1 MTFNEQTDLAT
12 LAGTVKKKVNGL
24 LGIYSLL
31 ILGTIVLF
39 LVVTAVVLLLE
50 WAMVSGGT
58 IYVRAVVLGLM
69 VIGAAGY
76 CLVIVLKPV
85 FRIFERTERKGVE
98 IKRKDYPELFTLIDE
113 IVKEVDCLDPKHV
126 RILNE
131 CNAYVYYPS
140 LMGYIKSGRQNLT
153 IGLPL
158 ICMMN
163 KTELKSILAH
173 EFGHF
178 TQRSVSTN
186 RIANLSEFICAS
198 IARAE
203 NEIDQ
208 KDDQSVAR
216 WARGFAR
223 LAGKIMANQYH
234 KIAPYNGVLSRAQEF
249 DADHFSQL
257 VAGTE
262 GSIGALCKLDWVSD
276 RWRDY
281 YSILANFQKTK
292 EWAPDD
298 VLRVFST
305 FSKRTDDQTGMVV
318 APDRHIFT
326 PVERLSSRISSADKD
341 DTHPSIEE
349 RLRAIRSYPEVVT
362 VWDDSPALDYLEE
375 AIVHKVFDG
384 TTDEIQKLVYPGS
397 VIFLKK
403 KLTAEEMERR
413 LDDSSPGYI
422 DNFGKYHLFFT
433 EETDMSGDT
442 DTHPEYVT
450 NPFTRENS
458 RILEEFYIAEDDL
471 MTLRQVSEEASPKTR
486 FCYLGEI
493 HDGTNPP
500 VAEHEAYFAP
510 LKEKAVAIARH
521 CNWWLDR
528 KAEALGGVWPAVLRD
543 YRIAA
548 SADLSLRSLN
558 DPMRT
563 IYSFYQ
569 AGHPSEG
576 GMQYIS
582 KVEEAFRQRSSAVMQ
597 ERQDGSI
604 FDSIASQD
612 GVDKQDAEQVRAF
625 FRGEAK
631 GADNLLRAYI
641 TLGNGTCTFSDSK
654 WEAIERTL
662 IFDRKETDADK
673 PAGA

>member
-1 MTFNEQTDLAT
+1 MMFNEQTDLAT

-24 LGIYSLL
+24 LGIYFLL
-31 ILGTIVLF
+31 ILGTILLF

-50 WAMVSGGT
+50 WAMVSGGR
-58 IYVRAVVLGLM
+58 IFGRAVALGLM

-98 IKRKDYPELFTLIDE
+98 IKRKDYSELFALIDE
-113 IVKEVDCLDPKHV
+113 VVKEVDCLNPKQV
-126 RILNE
+126 RISIE

-158 ICMMN
+158 ICKMN

-203 NEIDQ
+203 SEIDQ

-249 DADHFSQL
+249 DADHFSQQ
-257 VAGTE
+257 VAGTD
-262 GSIGALCKLDWVSD
+262 GSISALCKLDWVSD
-276 RWRDY
+276 RWEDY

-298 VLRVFST
+298 VSRVFST
-305 FSKRTDDQTGMVV
+305 YLKRTDLLTGIVV
-318 APDRHIFT
+318 EPDRHIFT
-326 PVERLSSRISSADKD
+326 PVERLASRISSADMD

-349 RLRAIRSYPEVVT
+349 RLRAIRSYPDVT
-362 VWDDSPALDYLEE
+362 TAWDDSPALDYLDE
-375 AIVHKVFDG
+375 ALVRKVFNG

-403 KLTAEEMERR
+403 NLTAEEMERR
-413 LDDSSPGYI
+413 LDDATPGYI
-422 DNFGKYHLFFT
+422 DHFEKHLLFFT

-442 DTHPEYVT
+442 GPHSEYDTF
-450 NPFTRENS
+450 PFTRDNS
-458 RILEEFYIAEDDL
+458 RVLEEFYIAENDL
-471 MTLRQVSEEASPKTR
+471 LFLRQIADEASPKTR
-486 FCYLGEI
+486 YCYLGAI

-528 KAEALGGVWPAVLRD
+528 KAEAKGGDWPSALRN
-543 YRIAA
+543 YRIAVK
-548 SADLSLRSLN
+548 ADFSFRSLYE
-558 DPMRT
+558 PMRT
-563 IYSFYQ
+563 IYSSYQ
-569 AGHPSEG
+569 ADRPSEG
-576 GMQYIS
+576 GMQYIA
-582 KVEEAFRQRSSAVMQ
+582 KVEEAFRERLSAVMQ

-604 FDSIASQD
+604 FDSIANQD
-612 GVDKQDAEQVRAF
+612 SVDKQDADLVRAF

-631 GADNLLRAYI
+631 GTENLLRAYL
-641 TLGNGTCTFSDSK
+641 TLGKGVASYSDSA
-654 WEAIERTL
+654 WDQLERTL
-662 IFDRKETDADK
+662 IFDRKDTDVDA
-673 PAGA
+673 PAES

>member
-1 MTFNEQTDLAT
+1 MMLNEQTDLAT

-31 ILGTIVLF
+31 ILGTILLF

-50 WAMVSGGT
+50 WAMVSGG
-58 IYVRAVVLGLM
+58 IVFGRAVVLGLM

-76 CLVIVLKPV
+76 CLVIILKPV

-98 IKRKDYPELFTLIDE
+98 IKRKDYPELFALIDE
-113 IVKEVDCLDPKHV
+113 VVKEVDCLEPKHV
-126 RILNE
+126 RISNE

-140 LMGYIKSGRQNLT
+140 LMGYIKSGKQNLT

-158 ICMMN
+158 ICKMN
-163 KTELKSILAH
+163 KTEMKAILAH

-203 NEIDQ
+203 SEIDQ

-249 DADHFSQL
+249 DADHFSQQ

-262 GSIGALCKLDWVSD
+262 GSISALCKLDWVSD
-276 RWRDY
+276 RWADY
-281 YSILANFQKTK
+281 YSILANFQKTE

-305 FSKRTDDQTGMVV
+305 YSKQTDVLTGMVV
-318 APDRHIFT
+318 EPDRHIFT
-326 PVERLSSRISSADKD
+326 PVERLASRISSADMA

-349 RLRAIRSYPEVVT
+349 RLRAIRSYPDVTT
-362 VWDDSPALDYLEE
+362 VWDDSPALDYLDE
-375 AIVHKVFDG
+375 ALVRKVFNE

-403 KLTAEEMERR
+403 NLTAEEMERR
-413 LDDSSPGYI
+413 LDDATPGYI
-422 DNFGKYHLFFT
+422 DYFGKHNLFFT

-442 DTHPEYVT
+442 GPHSEYDTF
-450 NPFTRENS
+450 PFTRDNS
-458 RILEEFYIAEDDL
+458 RVLEEYYIAENDL
-471 MTLRQVSEEASPKTR
+471 LFLQQIAEEASPKTR
-486 FCYLGEI
+486 YYYLGEI

-528 KAEALGGVWPAVLRD
+528 KAEAKGGDWPSALRN
-543 YRIAA
+543 YRIAVK
-548 SADLSLRSLN
+548 ADFSFRSLYE
-558 DPMRT
+558 PMRT
-563 IYSFYQ
+563 IYSSYQ
-569 AGHPSEG
+569 ADRPSEG
-576 GMQYIS
+576 GMQYIA
-582 KVEEAFRQRSSAVMQ
+582 KVEEAFRERLSAVMQ

-604 FDSIASQD
+604 FDSIANQD
-612 GVDKQDAEQVRAF
+612 SVDKQDADLVRAF

-631 GADNLLRAYI
+631 GTDNLLRAYL
-641 TLGNGTCTFSDSK
+641 TLGKGVASYSDSA
-654 WEAIERTL
+654 WDQLERTL
-662 IFDRKETDADK
+662 IFDRKDTDVDA
-673 PAGA
+673 PAES

>member
-1 MTFNEQTDLAT
+1 MMFNEQTDLAT

-24 LGIYSLL
+24 LGIYFLL
-31 ILGTIVLF
+31 ILGTILLF

-50 WAMVSGGT
+50 WAMVSGGR
-58 IYVRAVVLGLM
+58 IFGRAVALGLM

-98 IKRKDYPELFTLIDE
+98 IKRKDYSELFALIDE
-113 IVKEVDCLDPKHV
+113 VVKEVDCLNPKQV
-126 RILNE
+126 RISIE

-158 ICMMN
+158 ICKMN

-203 NEIDQ
+203 SEIDQ

-249 DADHFSQL
+249 DADHFSQQ
-257 VAGTE
+257 VAGTD
-262 GSIGALCKLDWVSD
+262 GSISALCKLDWVSD
-276 RWRDY
+276 RWEDY

-298 VLRVFST
+298 VSRVFST
-305 FSKRTDDQTGMVV
+305 YLKRTDLLTGIVV
-318 APDRHIFT
+318 EPDRHIFT
-326 PVERLSSRISSADKD
+326 PVERLASRISSADMD

-349 RLRAIRSYPEVVT
+349 RLRAIRSYPDVT
-362 VWDDSPALDYLEE
+362 TAWDDSPALDYLDE
-375 AIVHKVFDG
+375 ALVRKVFNG

-403 KLTAEEMERR
+403 NLTAEEMERR
-413 LDDSSPGYI
+413 LDDATPGYI
-422 DNFGKYHLFFT
+422 DHFEKHLLFFT

-442 DTHPEYVT
+442 GPHSEYDTF
-450 NPFTRENS
+450 PFTRDNS
-458 RILEEFYIAEDDL
+458 RVLEEFYIAENDL
-471 MTLRQVSEEASPKTR
+471 LFLRQIADEASPKTR
-486 FCYLGEI
+486 YCYLGAI

-528 KAEALGGVWPAVLRD
+528 KAEAKGGDWPSALRN
-543 YRIAA
+543 YRIAVK
-548 SADLSLRSLN
+548 ADFSFRSLYE
-558 DPMRT
+558 PMRT
-563 IYSFYQ
+563 IYSSYQ
-569 AGHPSEG
+569 ADRPSEG
-576 GMQYIS
+576 GMQYIA
-582 KVEEAFRQRSSAVMQ
+582 KVEETFRERLSAVMQ

-604 FDSIASQD
+604 FDSIANQD
-612 GVDKQDAEQVRAF
+612 SVDKQDADLVRAF

-631 GADNLLRAYI
+631 GTENLLRAYL
-641 TLGNGTCTFSDSK
+641 TLGKGVSSYSDSA
-654 WEAIERTL
+654 WDQIERTL
-662 IFDRKETDADK
+662 ILGRKDADVDT
-673 PAGA
+673 PAES